1 MSTTEKFEAWA
12 VVELFGHQRVAGRIS
27 DQAIGGESF
36 IRVDIPRGEG
46 SYTRLFGKSAIYA
59 INLCDEPTARGYAA
73 HVPAPLQ
80 AFTALPAPATTATSY
95 TDDRD
100 DEQDIEEDLFGRGYR
115 A

>member
-1 MSTTEKFEAWA
+1 MSTEEKFAAWA

-27 DQAIGGESF
+27 EQTIGGETF
-36 IRVDIPRGEG
+36 IRVDVPRGES
-46 SYTRLFGKSAIYA
+46 SYTRLFGKGAIYA
-59 INLCDEPTARGYAA
+59 INLCDEATARGYAA

-80 AFTALPAPATTATSY
+80 AFTALPAPATAATGY

-100 DEQDIEEDLFGRGYR
+100 DEDDLEDELFGR